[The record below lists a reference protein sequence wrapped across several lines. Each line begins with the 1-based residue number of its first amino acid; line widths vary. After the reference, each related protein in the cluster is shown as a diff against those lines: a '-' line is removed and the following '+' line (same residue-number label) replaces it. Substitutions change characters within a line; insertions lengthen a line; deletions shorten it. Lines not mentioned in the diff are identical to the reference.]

1 MIRRE
6 WLLGVGLISGGL
18 GMGLAPT
25 TTAPAFAQ
33 SAQNAPTIG
42 TVAAVKPDAFGAAP
56 GAAEQTLTI
65 GTNLVENQT
74 IRTGTDGTA
83 NVIFADRSTLTV
95 GKGSEVVLDKFVYDP
110 ATGDGGLAIDLTQ
123 GALRFVGGKLSKDGN
138 VQVKTPTATMTVRG
152 GIALFFTPPAG
163 SGQDGYAV
171 FLYGHELKNETTGES
186 IYRPGF
192 AFKFPADGGP
202 PVLVKLT
209 DEELAAILKQFNTE
223 TGTGGR
229 FPDQDLALLENNPEL
244 IHELRAQIED
254 QSQANNPAL
263 ESLRQFMATVATQ
276 DAAGPYSS

>member
-18 GMGLAPT
+18 GAAFGPT
-25 TTAPAFAQ
+25 AEAL
-33 SAQNAPTIG
+33 AQNAPSIG

-65 GTNLVENQT
+65 GADLVENQK
-74 IRTGTDGTA
+74 IRTSTDGTA

-95 GKGSEVVLDKFVYDP
+95 GKGSEVTLDKFVYDP
-110 ATGDGGLAIDLTQ
+110 STGDGGLAIDLAQ

-138 VQVKTPTATMTVRG
+138 VTVKTPTATMTVRG
-152 GIALFFTPPAG
+152 GIGLFFQPPAG
-163 SGQDGYAV
+163 SGQDAYAV
-171 FLYGHELKNETTGES
+171 FLYGQELKNEDTGES

-202 PVLVKLT
+202 PQLVKIT
-209 DEELAAILKQFNTE
+209 DEELANLLRNFNTE
-223 TGTGGR
+223 SGFAGR

-244 IHELRAQIED
+244 IHEIRAQIEE
-254 QSQANNPAL
+254 QSQPNNPAL
-263 ESLRQFMATVATQ
+263 ESLRQFMATVASP
-276 DAAGPYSS
+276 DVDDPFGS